1 MIGEVLW
8 QPPADLRQSTQI
20 GRFMEFAEQRS
31 GRRFDGYDA
40 LWRWSVED
48 LEGFWAAIWEFFELR
63 AHAPFERV
71 LASREMPGAVW
82 FEGARLNYAEHL
94 VGRDE
99 DAEKVAV
106 VAHSQTRPEF
116 EVTFGELRE
125 QVARA
130 RAGLQRL
137 GVGPGD
143 RVVAYL
149 PNIPETLVAFIAT
162 ASLGAIWAACAPEF
176 GARSVIDRFAQIEPK
191 VMLAVGGYGFRD
203 RYVNRLAEVEA
214 IRGRLTSLEHVVA
227 VPYGEASVPD
237 AVAWPDL
244 LGQSGPLEFEPVAFD
259 HPLYVLFSSGTTG
272 LPKAIVHGHGGQLVE
287 HYKNQG
293 LGWDLGPGKRLQWFS
308 TTAWMMWNALVSALL
323 LRTSIVML
331 DGDPAWPDLAEQ
343 WRLAERYQPTVMGVS
358 PPYLMACRKAG
369 INLRDDFDLSCIE
382 VLCTAGSPLPAEG
395 YRWVYEQLGP
405 DVCLVNGSGGT
416 DVCTG
421 IVSGCPG
428 APVYEGEISCASL
441 AVDAKAFDRDGN
453 QVVGELGE
461 LVITSPMPSMP
472 VKLWGDD
479 DGERYRAS
487 YFDRYP
493 GVWRQGDWI
502 RFNPNGSCVLTGRS
516 DATLNRGGVRL
527 GTGEFYAVVEE
538 FPELADALV
547 VHLED
552 DGGGMG
558 ELLLFIVPAPGK
570 TVDDALRGR
579 VRTALRGELSPRHV
593 PDDIIAVNAIPR
605 TLTGKK
611 LEAPVKRI
619 LRGEAPETVASRDAL
634 ADPGALDAFVAL
646 AAQRT
651 AHAPLK

>member
-1 MIGEVLW
+1 MIGDILW
-8 QPPADLRQSTQI
+8 EPPADLRQSTEV
-20 GRFMEFAEQRS
+20 GRFMEFVE
-31 GRRFDGYDA
+31 RRRGLRFAGYDD
-40 LWRWSVED
+40 LWRWSVQD
-48 LEGFWAAIWEFFELR
+48 LEGFWGSIWEFFELR
-63 AHAPFERV
+63 SHSDFETV
-71 LASREMPGAVW
+71 LASQEMPGAVW
-82 FEGARLNYAEHL
+82 FPGARLNYAEHMI
-94 VGRDE
+94 GRDE
-99 DAEKVAV
+99 DVDRVAV
-106 VAHSQTRPEF
+106 VAQSQTRPEM
-116 EVTFGELRE
+116 ELTFGELRD

-137 GVGPGD
+137 GVGRGD

-149 PNIPETLVAFIAT
+149 PNIPETLIAFVAT

-191 VMLAVGGYGFRD
+191 VMLTVGGYGFRD
-203 RYVNRLAEVEA
+203 RYVSRLAEVEA

-227 VPYGEASVPD
+227 VPYGEAVVPD
-237 AVAWPDL
+237 AVAWPEL
-244 LGQSGPLEFEPVAFD
+244 LSSTGSLAFEPVAFD

-287 HYKNQG
+287 HHKNQG
-293 LGWDLGPGKRLQWFS
+293 LGWDLKPGTRLQWFS

-323 LRTSIVML
+323 LRASIVML

-343 WRLAERYQPTVMGVS
+343 WRLAERNRPTVMGVS

-369 INLRDDFDLSCIE
+369 LNLRDDFDVSSIR

-441 AVDAKAFDRDGN
+441 AVDAKAFDEDGN

-472 VKLWGDD
+472 VALWGDE
-479 DGERYRAS
+479 DGARYRAS
-487 YFDRYP
+487 YFDHYP

-502 RFNPNGSCVLTGRS
+502 RFTQRGSCVLTGRS

-527 GTGEFYAVVEE
+527 GTGEFYTVVEE

-547 VHLED
+547 IHLED
-552 DGGGMG
+552 DEGGMG
-558 ELLLFIVPAPGK
+558 ELLLFVVGSPGAA
-570 TVDDALRGR
+570 VDDEVLGR
-579 VRTALRGELSPRHV
+579 LRTALRTELSPRHV
-593 PDDIIAVNAIPR
+593 PDDIVVVSGIPR

-611 LEAPVKRI
+611 LEAPVKRL
-619 LRGEAPETVASRDAL
+619 LRGEAAEKVASRDSL

-646 AAQRT
+646 AAERGT
-651 AHAPLK
+651 HAPLR